1 MLDQEILDAL
11 TGPQALAC
19 TMMGEAGGDGR
30 DGSSVEERIAVAC
43 VVRNRARERNKYGDS
58 IKAVCL
64 RKWQFSCWNVGDPN
78 RPRLMAMALRYAT
91 NQPQMH
97 ALLDE
102 SLYLA
107 EGVASGIILD
117 RVHGA
122 NHYLT
127 EALYRAKPP
136 RWATL
141 TAPVARVGSHVFFK
155 L

>member
-1 MLDQEILDAL
+1 MTDQEVLDAL

-19 TMMGEAGGDGR
+19 TMIGEAGGDGK

-64 RKWQFSCWNVGDPN
+64 KRWQFSCWNVGDPV
-78 RPRLMAMALRYAT
+78 RPRIMAMALRYAT
-91 NQPQMH
+91 NQPQMS
-97 ALLDE
+97 ALHDE
-102 SLYLA
+102 TLYLA
-107 EGVASGIILD
+107 EGVASGVVLD
-117 RVHGA
+117 RVAGA

-127 EALYRAKPP
+127 EALYKTAPPKWAK
-136 RWATL
+136 L
-141 TAPVARVGSHVFFK
+141 TAPVARVGAHLFFK

>member
-58 IKAVCL
+58 IKGVCL
-64 RKWQFSCWNVGDPN
+64 KRWQFSCWNVGDPVQ
-78 RPRLMAMALRYAT
+78 PKVMAWALRFAT
-91 NQPQMH
+91 NQPQMS
-97 ALLDE
+97 ALADE
-102 SLYLA
+102 TLYLA
-107 EGVASGIILD
+107 DGVVSGVILD
-117 RVHGA
+117 RVAGA

-127 EALYRAKPP
+127 EALYRSKPP